1 MAQRIK
7 KGDTVLI
14 LSGKD
19 KGKRGEVIRVI
30 PREDRVV
37 VEGVNVVTRHM
48 KQRQGISQAGL
59 VRGEAPIKAS
69 KVMLVDPET
78 QKPGRIAANFL
89 GDGSKVRKIK
99 SGKRS

>member
-1 MAQRIK
+1 MAQRIR

-37 VEGVNVVTRHM
+37 VEGVNIVTRHVR
-48 KQRQGISQAGL
+48 QRPGISQAGL
-59 VRGEAPIKAS
+59 VRGEAPIRSS
-69 KVMLVDPET
+69 KVMLVDPES
-78 QKPGRIAANFL
+78 QKPGRVQAKFL
-89 GDGSKVRKIK
+89 DDGTKVRVIK